1 MRIGIPRETSR
12 HEHRVGLTPFGVS
25 RLVNLGHEVYI
36 ERGAGKDCHF
46 TDEDYGEAGA
56 HVVYSTDEAYQR
68 AELVCRVGMLT
79 PEDVERMPPGL
90 TVAGFLHVA
99 MMSRGMIDALAE
111 KQVSLVGYEI
121 LRIDGAGRA
130 VMRSM
135 SELAG
140 QMVVH
145 CAAHLLEYESGGRGV
160 ILGGVPGI
168 APATVL
174 ILGSGVV
181 GRKAAALAAAAGAHV
196 IVLDTNLE
204 KLRRVLH
211 EAGPHVVTALA
222 TPRNLRRFTAIAD
235 VVIGAVAIP
244 GGRAPFLVT
253 EEMVRQ
259 MKPGSVILD
268 VSIDQGGCVETS
280 RPTTPDNPTF
290 KVHGVTHFCVPN
302 MTANAP
308 RTASRAL
315 TIAALPFLTRI
326 AGDGLEA
333 ALAASP
339 GFREGVYMYRGRMIN
354 ELAAAALGLSPTRLE
369 DLLS

>member
-46 TDEDYGEAGA
+46 TDEDYEEAGA

-68 AELVCRVGMLT
+68 AELVCRVGTLT
-79 PEDVERMPPGL
+79 AEDVERMPAGL

-99 MMSRGMIDALAE
+99 MTPRAVVDKLAE
-111 KQVSLVGYEI
+111 KEITLLGYEVLEADKGGRPV
-121 LRIDGAGRA
+121 LR
-130 VMRSM
+130 SL
-135 SELAG
+135 SEIAG

-168 APATVL
+168 APATVV
-174 ILGSGVV
+174 ILGAGTV
-181 GRKAAALAAAAGAHV
+181 GRRAACLALAAGAHV
-196 IVLDTNLE
+196 IVLDTDLD
-204 KLRRVLH
+204 KMRRAMG
-211 EAGPHVVTALA
+211 ENCRHVVTALA

-235 VVIGAVAIP
+235 VLIGAVAIP

-315 TIAALPFLTRI
+315 TIAALPFLVRI
-326 AGDGLEA
+326 AGEGLET

-339 GFREGVYMYRGRMIN
+339 GLRQGIYMYRGRMVN
-354 ELAAAALGLSPTRLE
+354 ELAAAALGLSPTRLG